1 MATYNTTSGFPDLV
15 GSMVVTNGIVQ
26 SYTSNDPNLGAGTI
40 VPPNNAPVTR
50 FSVRFGSGTGPGNR
64 AYNISS
70 SANPSGNG
78 YSGTANNNSP
88 VAAQED
94 WSATASTA
102 APMEESTADADDA
115 SAVDGV
121 AKKAAI

>member
-26 SYTSNDPNLGAGTI
+26 SYTSNNLGAGTI
-40 VPPNNAPVTR
+40 VPPTNAPVTR
-50 FSVRFGSGTGPGNR
+50 FSVRFGAGTGPDSR
-64 AYNISS
+64 AYNINSNS
-70 SANPSGNG
+70 NPSGNG
-78 YSGTANNNSP
+78 YSGTANNNGP
-88 VAAQED
+88 AAAQEP

-115 SAVDGV
+115 SAVDAA
-121 AKKAAI
+121 AKKAAF

>member
-15 GSMVVTNGIVQ
+15 GSMVITDGDVE
-26 SYTSNDPNLGAGTI
+26 SYTSNNLGAGTI
-40 VPPNNAPVTR
+40 VPPTNAPVTR
-50 FSVRFGSGTGPGNR
+50 FSVRFGSGTGPGSR

-102 APMEESTADADDA
+102 APMEESTADYDDA
-115 SAVDGV
+115 SAVDAA